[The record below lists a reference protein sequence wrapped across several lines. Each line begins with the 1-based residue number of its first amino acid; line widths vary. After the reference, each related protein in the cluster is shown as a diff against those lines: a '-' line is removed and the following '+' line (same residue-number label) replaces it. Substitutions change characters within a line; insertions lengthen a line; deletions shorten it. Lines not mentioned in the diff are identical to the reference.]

1 MMQKTSMTRALATGE
16 PRSARNIMAIC
27 GPRPAARAS
36 SAAAAVVAAA
46 VVAAAGVAGAVVAA
60 AVVASAVVA
69 AAVVSSGAPACGLV
83 VIVPELISTC
93 PTGHGF
99 LQQYAS
105 RPGRK

>member
-46 VVAAAGVAGAVVAA
+46 VVAAAVGAA
-60 AVVASAVVA
+60 AVVA

>member
-46 VVAAAGVAGAVVAA
+46 VVAAAVVAA
-60 AVVASAVVA
+60 AVVAAAVVA